1 MQVATERGARPRT
14 GPSRKQQV
22 LSASVLGAVAGA
34 ALTGDRGPRA
44 AVRGAAAGAAFLGAA
59 EAVSRA
65 RQQPGQI
72 PELWSRILASGALAA
87 PAGWVGGR
95 LSGAGPLT
103 VGTVSG
109 AVAGGLG
116 LRPQKVALGPVL
128 GAAVGGV
135 FEMRDRAAEPAV
147 VAATS
152 VVAFRVLSALLFR
165 DAQVSLLA
173 ERVQAED
180 LPFVVPLESRSRYVG
195 TGYVR
200 QLADVL
206 GGTYTAD
213 AADVGIVA
221 SLDSLAGPELDPAR
235 VDPLVREFY
244 EHTTRFTL
252 DIVPEWRPWVR
263 PGYLLYRNLLARPLG
278 QASVPMNQRETQRGI
293 RSRIDTITAPGE
305 DVVAVRG
312 WIRSF
317 TDNDEPIYIGI
328 YTTYRDE
335 ERGYVS
341 VGFPLP
347 QASFTATLAPSAR
360 PGGGLIL
367 TRRSELEHPGH
378 YLTYIDAETRELTT
392 AAVKGFAEQLEVYA
406 ADGDLRAQ
414 HSFWVFGF
422 PFLVLQYRM
431 HRKS

>member
-1 MQVATERGARPRT
+1 M
-14 GPSRKQQV
+14 
-22 LSASVLGAVAGA
+22 LGAVAGA
-34 ALTGDRGPRA
+34 ALTGHRGAWTA
-44 AVRGAAAGAAFLGAA
+44 ARGAAAGAAFLGAA

-65 RQQPGQI
+65 RQRPGQM

-87 PAGWVGGR
+87 SLGWAGGR
-95 LSGAGPLT
+95 
-103 VGTVSG
+103 VSG
-109 AVAGGLG
+109 AAPLPVAVVSGGLAGALG
-116 LRPQKVALGPVL
+116 LRPQKVALGPAV
-128 GAAVGGV
+128 GAAVGGA
-135 FEMRDRAAEPAV
+135 FGLRDRAAEPAV

-165 DAQVSLLA
+165 DPQVSLLA
-173 ERVQAED
+173 ERVPAEE

-195 TGYVR
+195 TGYIR

-221 SLDSLAGPELDPAR
+221 SLDSLAGPELDPAQ

-244 EHTTRFTL
+244 EHTTRFVL
-252 DIVPEWRPWVR
+252 DIVPDWRLWVR
-263 PGYLLYRNLLARPLG
+263 PGYLVYRNVLARPLG

-317 TDNDEPIYIGI
+317 TDNDEPIYIGV

-347 QASFTATLAPSAR
+347 QASFTATLAPRAR

-367 TRRSELEHPGH
+367 TSRSELNHPGH

-392 AAVKGFAEQLEVYA
+392 AAVHGFAEQLDVYVE
-406 ADGDLRAQ
+406 DGELRAE
-414 HSFWVFGF
+414 HAFWVFGF
-422 PFLVLQYRM
+422 PFMVLHYRM